1 MKGKTVE
8 RGKEATNPEGAIAAE
23 NPRDKALISV
33 LYESGCRIGE
43 ILSLKIRNKF
53 DNNCSVLIVN
63 GKTGQHR
70 VRLIPKQFHTTS
82 PPPQAVSRLFIVPY
96 ALSYALVDRGP

>member
-53 DNNCSVLIVN
+53 DNNC
-63 GKTGQHR
+63 
-70 VRLIPKQFHTTS
+70 
-82 PPPQAVSRLFIVPY
+82 
-96 ALSYALVDRGP
+96 